1 MDVAVLSREKKKI
14 VIIGANE
21 FQLPLV
27 EAAARRGLE
36 THVFAW
42 EEGAVAREAADFFYP
57 VSIVE
62 KEKILSLAAPLRPAA
77 AATIGSD
84 LAGITVNYLTNR
96 LSLPG
101 NPPETAVLATDKPA
115 MREAFR
121 AAGLYTPRFLTFA
134 RGKTP
139 GEPVCVRP
147 QDAARVSGE
156 AVRTASGGDCRPGR
170 RDGRSCHPEI
180 FDGWQWPLIVKPVD
194 RSGSRGVT
202 RVDDFRQLPPALELA
217 FSCSFSGEAIV
228 EEFIEGEEF
237 SCEGISFEGRHRLL
251 QVTKKYTTEAPSY
264 IERGHL
270 ESAAL
275 TEKYLEM
282 VKPTVFRA
290 LDALHI
296 RNGASHTEVRVRPDG
311 EVCLIEAAAR
321 MGGDCIGS
329 DLVPLTTGLDYVGMV
344 LDAALGLPPSF
355 SVSPREGAREAAGIR
370 FVFNGEDLRR
380 VEEAAKKRPSGV
392 VRQCFQAGNL
402 ENRPK
407 DSATRHGFCIFQGDE
422 TWLREILTLPASDHR
437 IG

>member
-1 MDVAVLSREKKKI
+1 M
-14 VIIGANE
+14 
-21 FQLPLV
+21 
-27 EAAARRGLE
+27 
-36 THVFAW
+36 
-42 EEGAVAREAADFFYP
+42 
-57 VSIVE
+57 
-62 KEKILSLAAPLRPAA
+62 
-77 AATIGSD
+77 
-84 LAGITVNYLTNR
+84 
-96 LSLPG
+96 
-101 NPPETAVLATDKPA
+101 
-115 MREAFR
+115 
-121 AAGLYTPRFLTFA
+121 
-134 RGKTP
+134 
-139 GEPVCVRP
+139 
-147 QDAARVSGE
+147 
-156 AVRTASGGDCRPGR
+156 
-170 RDGRSCHPEI
+170 
-180 FDGWQWPLIVKPVD
+180 D

-311 EVCLIEAAAR
+311 EICLIEAAAR

-344 LDAALGLPPSF
+344 LDAALGREPKILG
-355 SVSPREGAREAAGIR
+355 SPRAEAAGIR

-380 VEEAAKKRPSGV
+380 IEEAEKNRPSGV
-392 VRQCFQAGNL
+392 VRKYFQAGNL

-407 DSATRHGFCIFQGDE
+407 DSSTRHGFGIFRGDE
-422 TWLREILTLPASDHR
+422 AWLREILAP
-437 IG
+437 